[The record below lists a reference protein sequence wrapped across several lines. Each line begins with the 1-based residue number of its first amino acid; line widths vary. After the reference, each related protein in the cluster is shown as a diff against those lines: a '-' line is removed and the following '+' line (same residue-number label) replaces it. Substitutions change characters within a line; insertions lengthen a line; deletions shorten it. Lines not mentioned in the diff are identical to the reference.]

1 MAAQGPESNARLML
15 NVLDL
20 MLDLMLSNVSY
31 PPQAA
36 QEVIHNASLLPHG
49 WSHHV
54 NATNE

>member
-36 QEVIHNASLLPHG
+36 QEVIHDAPYFRMDG
-49 WSHHV
+49 V
-54 NATNE
+54 ITCM